1 MSFADRNN
9 PYDFNEFLA
18 WRQGVDYYADDPFIQ
33 KVVRHFTG
41 ENWKEVDAQA
51 RAVSEKA
58 SFRWRDMAERIAR
71 PELRP
76 FMLHYDGHHNRMDRI
91 CRPLDTEIMEREIFS
106 EAFFA
111 DKTSPWVKL
120 IKMFVIYQNG
130 EACVACPITCTE
142 GLVMLLEK
150 YADTP
155 ETKQILGHCKEGSD
169 GVYAIGAQYLSEIQG
184 GSDVPSNMLEAV
196 NVNGV
201 WKLYGTKF
209 FCSATHAEYAVVTA
223 KPVGS
228 EKVALFVVPSWLSGN
243 KEKEIRNG
251 YTIDRIKWKLGTSE
265 LTTGELTFNGA
276 VAYPVGPL
284 DKGVA
289 NVVGIVLTYSR
300 LTVGLSAA
308 AFMTRA
314 VREAEKYASFR
325 TAFDLPIGQFP
336 LVAVQLARIKQA
348 TRRTIAGAFKLY
360 RDFLAL
366 DGGLKGSQGT
376 DEPLSSRRNRF
387 NIRELIMLQKIAA
400 SWDCTDVIREA
411 MSIFGGHGVMED
423 FSSLPRLYRDS
434 AINELW
440 EGPRN
445 VLLAQI
451 HRDMQQAAAWYPPAE
466 FVANA
471 LQGLDQ
477 TLIDELAAEIK
488 SIVAHPHLFQMDDAT
503 IDICRRWDAFCHKFF
518 HAYQDLA
525 LKEVDPSD
533 SLQPVF

>member
-9 PYDFNEFLA
+9 PYNFNEFLA
-18 WRQGVDYYADDPFIQ
+18 WRQGVDYYRDDPFIQ
-33 KVVRHFTG
+33 KSVKHFTG
-41 ENWKEVDAQA
+41 KNWEQVDAEA
-51 RAVSEKA
+51 HAVSQKA
-58 SFRWRDMAERIAR
+58 SFRWRDMADRIAR

-76 FMLHYDGHHNRMDRI
+76 FMLHYDGHHNRIDRI
-91 CRPLDTEIMEREIFS
+91 VRPHETEIMEKEIFS

-120 IKMFVIYQNG
+120 IKMYLIYQNG

-155 ETKQILGHCKEGSD
+155 ETKQILRHCKEGID
-169 GVYAIGAQYLSEIQG
+169 GAYAIGAQYLSEIQG
-184 GSDVPSNMLEAV
+184 GSDVPSNVLEAV
-196 NVNGV
+196 NENGV

-223 KPVGS
+223 KPAGS
-228 EKVALFVVPSWLSGN
+228 EKVGLFVVPSWLPGN

-251 YTIDRIKWKLGTSE
+251 CTIDRIKWKLGTSE
-265 LTTGELTFNGA
+265 LTTAELTFNGA

-300 LTVGLSAA
+300 LTVGISAA
-308 AFMTRA
+308 AYMAR
-314 VREAEKYASFR
+314 VMREAEKYASFR
-325 TAFDLPIGQFP
+325 KAFELPIGQFP
-336 LVAVQLARIKQA
+336 LVAVQLNRIKQA
-348 TRRTIAGAFKLY
+348 AHRTTAGAFKLY
-360 RDFLAL
+360 RDFLSL
-366 DGGLKGSQGT
+366 EGGLKGSQAA
-376 DEPLSSRRNRF
+376 DEPLPSRRNRF

-445 VLLAQI
+445 VLLMQI
-451 HRDMQQAAAWYPPAE
+451 HRDLQQAAAWYKPEE
-466 FVANA
+466 FVANV

-477 TLIDELAAEIK
+477 VLIDELAAEIK
-488 SIVAHPHLFQMDDAT
+488 TIVAHPHLLQLDDAT
-503 IDICRRWDAFCHKFF
+503 IDICRRWDAFCHSFF
-518 HAYQDLA
+518 HAYQNLA
-525 LKEVDPSD
+525 LKEVEAAG
-533 SLQPVF
+533 